1 MLILQAQLLS
11 LLSKMWETRIARDPQ
26 THFQTS
32 FLQMAMV
39 VTWQSLI
46 KILFLQ
52 QRKLVT

>member
-39 VTWQSLI
+39 VTWQSLM